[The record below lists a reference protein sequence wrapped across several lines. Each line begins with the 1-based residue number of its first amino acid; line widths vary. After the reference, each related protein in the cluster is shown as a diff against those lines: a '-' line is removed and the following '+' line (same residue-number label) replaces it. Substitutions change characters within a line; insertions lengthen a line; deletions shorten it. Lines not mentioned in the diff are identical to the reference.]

1 MYMVGS
7 EDITL
12 RRQLIYLGVHT
23 VSGGSVLHVEC
34 VYFMLK

>member
-1 MYMVGS
+1 MVGS
-7 EDITL
+7 EDIT

-23 VSGGSVLHVEC
+23 VSGGNVLHVEC